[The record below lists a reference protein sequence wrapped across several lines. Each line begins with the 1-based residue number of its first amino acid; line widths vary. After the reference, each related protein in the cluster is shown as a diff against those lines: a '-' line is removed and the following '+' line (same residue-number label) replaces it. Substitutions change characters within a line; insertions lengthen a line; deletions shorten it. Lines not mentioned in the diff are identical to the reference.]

1 MVNSFLNL
9 INLSDLYMILIL
21 FNDILYFSANSIVF
35 SFSLLYLTILIISS
49 QVVMLSLIYLVYF
62 YLIICILIYLLGF
75 HFISLSF
82 LSIFVGGV
90 AVLYLFAVSLIN
102 YFIYTPKFYFEI
114 NLLVFGS
121 FFFIFAL
128 YCIFGNL
135 GLELIFINLKV
146 DLFR

>member
-9 INLSDLYMILIL
+9 INLSDLYMILVL
-21 FNDILYFSANSIVF
+21 FKDILYFSANSIVF

-121 FFFIFAL
+121 FSFIFAL

>member
-1 MVNSFLNL
+1 MLNNFINSL
-9 INLSDLYMILIL
+9 NLSDLYMILVL
-21 FNDILYFSANSIVF
+21 FNDIMYFSANSIVF

-62 YLIICILIYLLGF
+62 YLIICILIYLFGF
-75 HFISLSF
+75 HFIGLSF

-114 NLLVFGS
+114 NLLTFGS
-121 FFFIFAL
+121 FCFIFIL

-135 GLELIFINLKV
+135 GFELISTNLKF
-146 DLFR
+146 DLIR